1 MLRTIAGSILFVV
14 FMVAGW
20 GSLDFFRHIPHC
32 IISVSA
38 VVAPFLVP
46 RSKSSALKYG
56 KERGESSLQFLFLAF
71 LSTVGVGFL
80 LPFFAGH
87 RLGVISFSEPVRYA
101 GVLIFLSGYWI
112 RSVAAHTLKKQF
124 SYFVTIQEH
133 HQLIT
138 SGIYSLIRHPVYLG
152 TILAVVGMFMIF
164 STWFG
169 LTFVFLYSGILIHRM
184 SLEEKLLFKYFGSVY
199 QEYSLKSFR
208 LIPHIY

>member
-1 MLRTIAGSILFVV
+1 MLRTIIGSILLVTL
-14 FMVAGW
+14 MVCGW
-20 GSLDFFRHIPHC
+20 GSLDFFKQIPHV
-32 IISVSA
+32 IIFLSGLI
-38 VVAPFLVP
+38 APFVIP
-46 RSKSSALKYG
+46 RSKNSAVKYG

-87 RLGVISFSEPVRYA
+87 KVGVIPFSEPIRYL
-101 GVLIFLSGYWI
+101 GVLVFLSGYWI
-112 RSVAAHTLKKQF
+112 RAVATRTLKKQF
-124 SYFVTIQEH
+124 SYLVTIQEH

-152 TILAVVGMFMIF
+152 TILAVIGMFMVF

-169 LTFVFLYSGILIHRM
+169 LAFLFVYSALLIHRM

>member
-1 MLRTIAGSILFVV
+1 MEKSAVNPACNFYFWHFSAPLVS
-14 FMVAGW
+14 
-20 GSLDFFRHIPHC
+20 DFFC
-32 IISVSA
+32 
-38 VVAPFLVP
+38 
-46 RSKSSALKYG
+46 
-56 KERGESSLQFLFLAF
+56 LFL
-71 LSTVGVGFL
+71 
-80 LPFFAGH
+80 PGH
-87 RLGVISFSEPVRYA
+87 KLGVIPFSEAVRYL

-112 RSVAAHTLKKQF
+112 RAVATRTLKKQF
-124 SYFVTIQEH
+124 SYLVTIQEH

-152 TILAVVGMFMIF
+152 TILAVVGMFLIF

-169 LTFVFLYSGILIHRM
+169 LAFVFVYTAILIHRM